1 MSSPRQTLA
10 SLVVTA
16 CIALLPRAAAGQAGP
31 TAPSYHPGIGDLMT
45 MTVQPR
51 HLKIGLAGQERNWP
65 LVDYEIHEL
74 EEALQR
80 VAGAWPKW
88 REFDIAGLIEGSMKQ
103 PIEALEEAAKTKD
116 AARFNDAYAR
126 VTAACNACH
135 QSSNVGMIV
144 IRVPT
149 SSPFT
154 NQDFRPA
161 RP

>member
-1 MSSPRQTLA
+1 MSSRRQTVA
-10 SLVVTA
+10 SLVMTT
-16 CIALLPRAAAGQAGP
+16 IALIPCAAGGQAGP
-31 TAPSYHPGIGDLMT
+31 TAEPYRPGIGDLMT

-65 LVDYEIHEL
+65 FVEYEIHEL
-74 EEALQR
+74 EEALER
-80 VAGAWPKW
+80 VARLWPKW
-88 REFDIAGLIEGSMKQ
+88 REIDIAGLVEGSMKQ
-103 PIEALEEAAKTKD
+103 PIEALEEAAKAKD
-116 AARFNDAYAR
+116 AVRFNDAYAR

-144 IRVPT
+144 IQAPR

-154 NQDFRPA
+154 NQDFRPT